1 MFLITDPTCGDES
14 ERDPDGGP
22 ADEAVGHSLCWDASA
37 VPFSS
42 RATASG
48 QWRHRGT
55 NPCASGRSIP
65 LPSFAGMVVPPSR
78 RSSAAGRCVPG
89 PADGT
94 DGHSLRWGASTVP
107 SSSGATASGQWGHRG
122 TNTCASGRS
131 IPLPSS
137 AGMVVPPSRRSFAA
151 GRCVPGRAT
160 AGAAAGIPW
169 CDTWGFERAGPALS

>member
-1 MFLITDPTCGDES
+1 MFSTTDLTCGVES
-14 ERDPDGGP
+14 ERDPGGGP
-22 ADEAVGHSLCWDASA
+22 ADGAVGHSLHWGAFA

-55 NPCASGRSIP
+55 NTCASGRSVP
-65 LPSFAGMVVPPSR
+65 LPSSAGKVAPLSR
-78 RSSAAGRCVPG
+78 QSFAAGCCVPG

-94 DGHSLRWGASTVP
+94 VGHSLRWDASAVP

-137 AGMVVPPSRRSFAA
+137 AGMVVPPSWRSFAA

-160 AGAAAGIPW
+160 AKAASGILR
-169 CDTWGFERAGPALS
+169 CDTRGFERAGPAPS